1 MLEQDGADQVYR
13 SREKWSVTKSKGGQE
28 HPTNNKK
35 KEGSWVGPALLK
47 LVIEGMERE
56 G

>member
-1 MLEQDGADQVYR
+1 VLLRAKEDR
-13 SREKWSVTKSKGGQE
+13 NIL
-28 HPTNNKK
+28 PTI
-35 KEGSWVGPALLK
+35 GPALLK